1 MCRLSYVKGSLLRLA
16 YQFCSIFIRNNG
28 NKRHKTVSASAHLY
42 LFPYSCLLKGILKE
56 EKEGTN
62 STRILLVP
70 SHTETD
76 AVCFPFHSIPSSSF
90 DA

>member
-16 YQFCSIFIRNNG
+16 YQFCSIFIRQ
-28 NKRHKTVSASAHLY
+28 RHKTVSASAHLY
-42 LFPYSCLLKGILKE
+42 LFPYSCLMNIRKE

-76 AVCFPFHSIPSSSF
+76 AVCFPFHSISSSSF